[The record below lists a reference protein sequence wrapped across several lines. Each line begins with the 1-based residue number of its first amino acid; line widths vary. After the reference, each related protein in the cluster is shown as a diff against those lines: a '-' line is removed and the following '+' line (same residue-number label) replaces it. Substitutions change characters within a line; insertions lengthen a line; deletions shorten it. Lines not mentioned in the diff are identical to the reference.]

1 MCIEDMAVGMRV
13 IFKPVAFHDGTRISK
28 EDCDPDGVCDG
39 RIIKIDGDSGLV
51 KVAWN
56 CLKAK
61 ASSGNY
67 WYYFEQCAPM
77 SSGGF

>member
-1 MCIEDMAVGMRV
+1 MDYKDMRVGMTVR
-13 IFKPVAFHDGTRISK
+13 FKPVAFHGGTRINK
-28 EDCDPDGVCDG
+28 EDCDPDDVCDG
-39 RIIKIDGDSGLV
+39 RIVKIDGESGLV

-67 WYYFEQCAPM
+67 WYYFEQCALM